1 MGALAP
7 ALVLV
12 AFSFGLSGWLLHK
25 QPMSC
30 HCRAYSECQEP
41 FTVWEGLIPAI
52 LLMTPETP
60 GLLAQPHK
68 PRTSVS
74 ANDMHVLFLA

>member
-1 MGALAP
+1 MRALAP

-25 QPMSC
+25 QPMNS
-30 HCRAYSECQEP
+30 HCRVYSECQEA
-41 FTVWEGLIPAI
+41 FTVWKGHIPAI
-52 LLMTPETP
+52 MLMTPETP
-60 GLLAQPHK
+60 ALLAQPHK

-74 ANDMHVLFLA
+74 ISAMHVLFLA